1 MGRQLGWSGGS
12 GGWGSQPCLSLP
24 IGQGFLIQMP
34 LDLEFS
40 HHFPHSNPTAAPW
53 HGMPCHPSC
62 VLLNGVGNHSVG
74 FNAVKVLLNPFLTSG
89 MPAPPASQ
97 PNAFSL
103 SPKPPPPRGRNCLP
117 SQHFRLHLS
126 VSLARMWIPWGQK
139 LGLLS
144 LTTCDTEAL
153 NKYLL
158 NQWVWGAR
166 GYKRG
171 PHTEP
176 WGSGTLITCTG
187 WQWTGTQDKKSRD
200 ASFSWLKAPGGR
212 GWLPPCLTPSVTQKE
227 AAHLELSALKWTAQ
241 VDLCPQGSRPC
252 WLSQHSWADVLPSGV
267 RLRAPCDYQV
277 ERETG
282 QAGSFLKV
290 FAWV

>member
-1 MGRQLGWSGGS
+1 MGWEIILWDLTLSRFCSIPFLHLECLPHLLLSPMHSHLAPNHLLLGAEIVSLLS
-12 GGWGSQPCLSLP
+12 TFACTCLSPWLECEYHEDRNW
-24 IGQGFLIQMP
+24 GF
-34 LDLEFS
+34 F
-40 HHFPHSNPTAAPW
+40 
-53 HGMPCHPSC
+53 
-62 VLLNGVGNHSVG
+62 
-74 FNAVKVLLNPFLTSG
+74 
-89 MPAPPASQ
+89 
-97 PNAFSL
+97 
-103 SPKPPPPRGRNCLP
+103 
-117 SQHFRLHLS
+117 
-126 VSLARMWIPWGQK
+126 
-139 LGLLS
+139 LS

-212 GWLPPCLTPSVTQKE
+212 VWLPPCLTPSVTQKE

-282 QAGSFLKV
+282 QAGGSSFLKV